1 MRVSSRAPVA
11 ETLTKSWIVGAGQK
25 QRRVQDGYPVAEP
38 LGFLQ
43 PVGGE
48 EDGHAALA
56 QRGDELVYLT
66 GRDRV
71 EPGGGL
77 VEEQHRR
84 VVQQC
89 PGECDPL
96 TQALGQ

>member
-48 EDGHAALA
+48 EDGHAALSEVMSSCTSRA
-56 QRGDELVYLT
+56 AT
-66 GRDRV
+66 GSSPEVGSSRNSTAGSFSSARASAT
-71 EPGGGL
+71 
-77 VEEQHRR
+77 R
-84 VVQQC
+84 
-89 PGECDPL
+89 
-96 TQALGQ
+96 